1 MCSKNV
7 MHGEILKRCP
17 QHVFIIVARK
27 IDIGIVRG
35 SFVFV
40 GVFLLNFLNLCH

>member
-27 IDIGIVRG
+27 IDIGIVKG
-35 SFVFV
+35 SFVFCCC
-40 GVFLLNFLNLCH
+40 FLLFFF

>member
-27 IDIGIVRG
+27 IDIGNVRCL
-35 SFVFV
+35 FVFD
-40 GVFLLNFLNLCH
+40 GFFYLFF